1 MSKCQSYNF
10 VIKIGATKVFTVEYT
25 DASGSVIP
33 ITNYNARMQLREE
46 PESPAVLQLNSTGSS
61 ANYSTLT
68 VTEPS
73 GSVRVYISAAD
84 TNTLT
89 ADSYVYDL
97 ELYTSSDPYSQSD
110 PEYVIRLLQGM
121 ITTTYNVTR

>member
-1 MSKCQSYNF
+1 LSKCQSYNF
-10 VIKIGATKVFTVEYT
+10 VIKRGATKVFTVEYT
-25 DASGSVIP
+25 DSTGSIIP

-46 PESPAVLQLNSTGSS
+46 PDSSNVLNLNSTGST
-61 ANYSTLT
+61 ANRSTLT

-84 TNTLT
+84 TNNLT

-97 ELYTSSDPYSQSD
+97 ELYTNADPYSQSD